1 MYKETLTT
9 ISDSAFTKA
18 KLSKTRLGAY
28 LVHSGMAGAYVGLGI
43 ILIFALGTP
52 FFKIQSPAVGLIMA
66 STFGIAL
73 SLVIIAGADLFTGN
87 TMVMPVGA
95 LTGRVSWKDVARV
108 LFWSYIGNCLGSMF
122 LAFCAFQAGTF
133 AADPSWVMTVAAK
146 KMNAPFW
153 PLFFKAMLCNWLVV
167 LAVWSAF
174 RAKTE
179 AGKLIMI
186 WWCLLGFIGSGYEH
200 SIANMTLL
208 TLANFLPNDGTYAV
222 SWMGWFHNMLPVT
235 LGNITSGAIF
245 MGAAY
250 YFVSPVKTVPQ
261 ANAEEIQPTL
271 KKVS

>member
-1 MYKETLTT
+1 MYNETLLAVAEA
-9 ISDSAFTKA
+9 SYSKA
-18 KLSKTRLGAY
+18 KLSSTRLGAY
-28 LVHSGMAGAYVGLGI
+28 LVHSGMAGVYVGLGI
-43 ILIFALGTP
+43 ILIFALGAP

-95 LTGRVSWKDVARV
+95 LTGKVSWKDVARV
-108 LFWSYIGNCLGSMF
+108 LFWSYVGNCIGSMF
-122 LAFCAFQAGTF
+122 VAFCAYQAGTF

-146 KMNAPFW
+146 KMHTPFW

-167 LAVWSAF
+167 LAVWSAY

-222 SWMGWFHNMLPVT
+222 SWAGWFHNMLPVT
-235 LGNITSGAIF
+235 LGNITSGALF

-250 YFVSPVKTVPQ
+250 YFVSPVKSAPVAISEQ
-261 ANAEEIQPTL
+261 AQTAY
-271 KKVS
+271 KKVG